1 MHSLREVDI
10 ADSRVELQ
18 PLHDFEVHFV
28 NHVPVRHGFLM
39 SRQTRAI
46 LNDNRRL
53 APVKMVPAHF
63 RAQTALCRGYSA
75 GKRSI
80 FRGKSARIG
89 AIIAARKSCR

>member
-46 LNDNRRL
+46 
-53 APVKMVPAHF
+53 
-63 RAQTALCRGYSA
+63 
-75 GKRSI
+75 
-80 FRGKSARIG
+80 
-89 AIIAARKSCR
+89 

>member
-1 MHSLREVDI
+1 MYSLREVDI
-10 ADSRVELQ
+10 AGSRVELQ

-39 SRQTRAI
+39 SRQTLAI
-46 LNDNRRL
+46 LNDNRRFG
-53 APVKMVPAHF
+53 PVKMVPAHF
-63 RAQTALCRGYSA
+63 RAQTVLCRGYSA

-89 AIIAARKSCR
+89 AIIAIKKSCR